1 MTSSLNLSGRVAV
14 VTGASRGI
22 GYFIAKELAAAG
34 AHVVAVARTI
44 GGLEELD
51 DEIKAEK
58 AISGKGEATLV
69 PLDLADGAGVD
80 RLGGAI
86 HERWGKLDAER
97 KGVRL
102 GRKISRYQW
111 HRRIIIESGEG
122 RVTGDTW
129 RRRARSRK
137 PIRKR
142 GGGQC
147 WW

>member
-80 RLGGAI
+80 HETRHELRLGARRQHRGRRMAFATAELI
-86 HERWGKLDAER
+86 NDAGIMLSHADGLYFADERL
-97 KGVRL
+97 
-102 GRKISRYQW
+102 
-111 HRRIIIESGEG
+111 
-122 RVTGDTW
+122 
-129 RRRARSRK
+129 
-137 PIRKR
+137 
-142 GGGQC
+142 
-147 WW
+147 